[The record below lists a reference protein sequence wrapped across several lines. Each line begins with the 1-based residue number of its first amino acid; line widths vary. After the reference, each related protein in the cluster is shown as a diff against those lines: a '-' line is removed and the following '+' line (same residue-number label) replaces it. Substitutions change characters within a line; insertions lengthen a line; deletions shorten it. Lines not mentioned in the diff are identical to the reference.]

1 MMRFPPSLHS
11 TLLVMTLL
19 ANSLAYAQT
28 TYQWIDPKNGSTV
41 ISDQPPPAG
50 TKQVIKR
57 AGEES
62 ATQEVHYATRQAA
75 EKFPVVLYTSTNC
88 IDGCKQGRELL
99 KGRGIPFTEKV
110 LQTQEDIDQLD
121 KQLGGDASVPS
132 LIVGRQNFK
141 GYESG
146 AWNSLLDIAGYPK
159 SAPYGAK
166 ASGALLK

>member
-1 MMRFPPSLHS
+1 MMRFPPSLHGA
-11 TLLVMTLL
+11 LLVTTLL
-19 ANSLAYAQT
+19 ANALAYAQT
-28 TYQWIDPKNGSTV
+28 TYQWIDPKTGSTV
-41 ISDQPPPAG
+41 ISDQQPPAG
-50 TKQVIKR
+50 AKQVIKR

-62 ATQEVHYATRQAA
+62 ATQEVPYATRQAA
-75 EKFPVVLYTSTNC
+75 EKFPVVLYTSSNC

-110 LQTQEDIDQLD
+110 LQTQEDIDQLG
-121 KQLGGDASVPS
+121 KQLGGEASVPS
-132 LIVGRQNFK
+132 IIVGRQNFK

-166 ASGALLK
+166 ASGALVK